1 MTAEQMDAGAD
12 TTPAGDEGRVLYPRK
27 LRGRPVMAF
36 ASVTREQFEI
46 RSEVGAVHIPTG
58 ADFRAYPY
66 SNPDDML
73 QSLKVTWGR
82 AGVPS
87 TAADAEQ
94 VRRMASQLLTEQAHR
109 VATAAP
115 VRTLEEMGCNLR
127 RHPPRNRRHRCEQ
140 GQFSLRVHDR
150 LVGDGGDARRHQV
163 RRLLGISIEV
173 QISENE
179 LTAP

>member
-1 MTAEQMDAGAD
+1 MEVVMTAEQMDAGAD
-12 TTPAGDEGRVLYPRK
+12 TTPAADEGRVLYPRK

-82 AGVPS
+82 AACRARPLMPS
-87 TAADAEQ
+87 KSE
-94 VRRMASQLLTEQAHR
+94 VWHR
-109 VATAAP
+109 S
-115 VRTLEEMGCNLR
+115 C
-127 RHPPRNRRHRCEQ
+127 
-140 GQFSLRVHDR
+140 
-150 LVGDGGDARRHQV
+150 
-163 RRLLGISIEV
+163 
-173 QISENE
+173 
-179 LTAP
+179 